1 MLSHLTPRM
10 SKYHNEQQCQNDSQD
25 LNRVMEFS
33 STQYHEGK
41 ICGLSIKVILKFVQ
55 SKEIKDG

>member
-1 MLSHLTPRM
+1 MLSHLTPHM
-10 SKYHNEQQCQNDSQD
+10 SNYCNEQQSQNDSQD
-25 LNRVMEFS
+25 INSVMEFS

-41 ICGLSIKVILKFVQ
+41 TCGLSIRVILKYVQ